1 MKSKQEVVGLNPT
14 RVACEVFFT
23 DTQKAQSMQ
32 CYAHV
37 GVGQI

>member
-1 MKSKQEVVGLNPT
+1 MEMEIEVVGSNPT

-23 DTQKAQSMQ
+23 DTRNAPSIQ

-37 GVGQI
+37 GVGQN